1 MIPQKDTLDQ
11 LRADII
17 DYLKVNLDGVLIG
30 LKSASS
36 AGFGV
41 GGGAEKYTNEVDKT
55 IQALQECEYFSEIE
69 EVLDEFVYDNV
80 ELYDDIDDWANLFDV
95 MYYRH

>member
-30 LKSASS
+30 LKSADDWELHNH
-36 AGFGV
+36 AAKV
-41 GGGAEKYTNEVDKT
+41 YTNEVDKT
-55 IQALQECEYFSEIE
+55 ILALQMCEYFSEIE